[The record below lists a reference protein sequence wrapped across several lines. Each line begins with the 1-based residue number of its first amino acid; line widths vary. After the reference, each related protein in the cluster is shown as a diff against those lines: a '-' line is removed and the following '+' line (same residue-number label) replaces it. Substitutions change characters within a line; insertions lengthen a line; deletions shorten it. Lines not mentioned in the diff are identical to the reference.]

1 MQDIVQD
8 ALDNAEQEAR
18 DMDVELDDD
27 EFGDPRIVIV
37 GCGGAGNNTINRLYN
52 IGVDGADTVAINTDK
67 QHLKM
72 IEADTKILVGKSL
85 TNGLGAGGDPS
96 MGERA
101 TEMAQGTIKEVLG
114 DADLVFVTAGM
125 GGGTGTG
132 AAPVVSEIAKEQG
145 AIVVGMVSTPFNV
158 ERARTVKAEEGLEK
172 LREQADSIIVLDNNR
187 LLDYVPN
194 LPIGKAF
201 SVMDQIIAE
210 TVKGISETITQPS
223 LINLDYADMS
233 TIMNQGGVAVML
245 VGETQD
251 KNKTDEVV
259 KDAMNHPLLDVDY
272 RGASGGLVHI
282 TGGPDLTLKEA
293 EGIADNITERLEAS
307 ANVIWGAR
315 IQEDYKGKVRVMA
328 IMTGV
333 QSAQVLG
340 PTTQK
345 QADKSRASI
354 EGLDEADFDASN
366 NVEEIGAAGNGG
378 SAGSSSRS
386 GSGSGSGSRS
396 RSRSS
401 SNAGF
406 GAQSDGG
413 REEVERQNGVD
424 VIR

>member
-1 MQDIVQD
+1 MQDLVNS
-8 ALDNAEQEAR
+8 ALENAEQESR
-18 DMDVELDDD
+18 DLSDADGDAS
-27 EFGDPRIVIV
+27 EFGDPRIAIV
-37 GCGGAGNNTINRLYN
+37 GAGGAGNNTVNRLYN
-52 IGVDGADTVAINTDK
+52 IGVDGADTIAVNTDK
-67 QHLKM
+67 QHLQM

-85 TNGLGAGGDPS
+85 TEGLGAGGEPDV
-96 MGERA
+96 GERA

-132 AAPVVSEIAKEQG
+132 AAPVISKIAKEQG

-172 LREQADSIIVLDNNR
+172 LRNKADSIIVLDNNR

-223 LINLDYADMS
+223 LINLDYADMTS
-233 TIMNQGGVAVML
+233 IMGQGGVAVML

-251 KNKTDEVV
+251 KNKTEEVV

-272 RGASGGLVHI
+272 RGATGGLVHI

-293 EGIADNITERLEAS
+293 EGIAQNITERLEAN

-315 IQEDYKGKVRVMA
+315 IQEEYKGKVRVMA

-333 QSAQVLG
+333 QSAQILG

-345 QADKSRASI
+345 QADASRQAIDS
-354 EGLDEADFDASN
+354 GDAEADAGVSEVHGAS
-366 NVEEIGAAGNGG
+366 ETYG
-378 SAGSSSRS
+378 
-386 GSGSGSGSRS
+386 
-396 RSRSS
+396 
-401 SNAGF
+401 
-406 GAQSDGG
+406 QTDGG
-413 REEVERQNGVD
+413 RSETETNNGLD

>member
-1 MQDIVQD
+1 MQDIVNS
-8 ALDNAEQEAR
+8 ALENAEQEQR
-18 DMDVELDDD
+18 EMDADLDGDGA

-37 GCGGAGNNTINRLYN
+37 GAGGAGNNTVNRLYN
-52 IGVDGADTVAINTDK
+52 IGVDGAETIAINTDK
-67 QHLKM
+67 QHLQM
-72 IEADTKILVGKSL
+72 VEADTKILVGKSL

-114 DADLVFVTAGM
+114 EADLVFVTAGM

-132 AAPVVSEIAKEQG
+132 AAPVVSKIAKEQG
-145 AIVVGMVSTPFNV
+145 SIVVGMVSTPFNV

-172 LREQADSIIVLDNNR
+172 LRGEADSIIVLDNNR

-223 LINLDYADMS
+223 LINLDYADMTS
-233 TIMNQGGVAVML
+233 IMNQGGVAVML

-251 KNKTDEVV
+251 KNKTKEVV
-259 KDAMNHPLLDVDY
+259 NDAMNHPLLDVDY

-293 EGIADNITERLEAS
+293 EGIAQNITERLEAS

-315 IQEDYKGKVRVMA
+315 IQDEYKGKVRVMA

-333 QSAQVLG
+333 QSAQILG

-345 QADKSRASI
+345 QADASRQAI
-354 EGLDEADFDASN
+354 EGVESEDEFASTPPTQ
-366 NVEEIGAAGNGG
+366 GAEAGGG
-378 SAGSSSRS
+378 G
-386 GSGSGSGSRS
+386 GYGVGET
-396 RSRSS
+396 
-401 SNAGF
+401 
-406 GAQSDGG
+406 DGG
-413 REEVERQNGVD
+413 RSAVEKNNGLD

>member
-1 MQDIVQD
+1 MQDIVQE
-8 ALDNAEQEAR
+8 ALDNAEREQRET
-18 DMDVELDDD
+18 DFEGD

-37 GCGGAGNNTINRLYN
+37 GCGGAGNNTVNRLYN
-52 IGVDGADTVAINTDK
+52 IGVEGAESIAINTDK
-67 QHLKM
+67 QHLQM
-72 IEADTKILVGKSL
+72 VEADTKILVGKSL
-85 TNGLGAGGDPS
+85 TEGLGAGGDPTV
-96 MGERA
+96 GERA
-101 TEMAQGTIKEVLG
+101 TEMAQSTIKDVLG
-114 DADLVFVTAGM
+114 EADLVFVTAGM

-132 AAPVVSEIAKEQG
+132 AAPVVSKIAKEQG

-172 LREQADSIIVLDNNR
+172 LRDEADSIIVLDNNR

-223 LINLDYADMS
+223 LINLDYADMT

-259 KDAMNHPLLDVDY
+259 RDAMNHPLLDVDY

-293 EGIADNITERLEAS
+293 EGIANNITERLEAS

-315 IQEDYKGKVRVMA
+315 IRDEYKGKVRVMA

-340 PTTQK
+340 PSTQR
-345 QADKSRASI
+345 QADLSR
-354 EGLDEADFDASN
+354 EQLEEATAATDGPDN
-366 NVEEIGAAGNGG
+366 GQRVYDGAH
-378 SAGSSSRS
+378 
-386 GSGSGSGSRS
+386 
-396 RSRSS
+396 
-401 SNAGF
+401 
-406 GAQSDGG
+406 SDGG
-413 REEVERQNGVD
+413 QDQYEREQGVD

>member
-1 MQDIVQD
+1 MQDIVD
-8 ALDNAEQEAR
+8 SALENAEKEKREVDPSPQ
-18 DMDVELDDD
+18 VDD
-27 EFGDPRIVIV
+27 FGDPRIVII
-37 GCGGAGNNTINRLYN
+37 GAGGAGNNTINRLYN
-52 IGVDGADTVAINTDK
+52 IGVDGADTIAINTDK
-67 QHLKM
+67 QHLQM

-101 TEMAQGTIKEVLG
+101 TEMAQSTIKDVIG

-132 AAPVVSEIAKEQG
+132 AAPVCAKIAKEEG

-172 LREQADSIIVLDNNR
+172 LRNEADSIIVLDNNR

-223 LINLDYADMS
+223 LINLDYADMTS
-233 TIMNQGGVAVML
+233 IMNQGGVAVML

-251 KNKTDEVV
+251 KNKSEEVV

-293 EGIADNITERLEAS
+293 EGIAQNITERLEAS

-315 IQEDYKGKVRVMA
+315 IQEEYKGKVRVMA

-333 QSAQVLG
+333 QSAQILG

-345 QADKSRASI
+345 QANASRRAI
-354 EGLDEADFDASN
+354 EGGGQGGHQQEQTS
-366 NVEEIGAAGNGG
+366 GG
-378 SAGSSSRS
+378 SS
-386 GSGSGSGSRS
+386 
-396 RSRSS
+396 
-401 SNAGF
+401 F
-406 GAQSDGG
+406 GTNNTSDGSTG
-413 REEVERQNGVD
+413 YGETDGGKSELEQNNGLD

>member
-1 MQDIVQD
+1 MQDLVKSALENDEKEKEQQSAED
-8 ALDNAEQEAR
+8 AKG
-18 DMDVELDDD
+18 
-27 EFGDPRIVIV
+27 FGEPRIVII
-37 GCGGAGNNTINRLYN
+37 GCGGAGNNTVNRLYN
-52 IGVDGADTVAINTDK
+52 IGVDGAETVAINTDR
-67 QHLKM
+67 QHLEM

-85 TNGLGAGGDPS
+85 TNGLGAGGDPN

-114 DADLVFVTAGM
+114 EADLVFVTAGM

-132 AAPVVSEIAKEQG
+132 AAPVVSKIAKEQG

-158 ERARTVKAEEGLEK
+158 ERARTVKAEEGLER
-172 LREQADSIIVLDNNR
+172 LRNEADSIIVLDNNR

-233 TIMNQGGVAVML
+233 AIMNQGGVAVML

-251 KNKTDEVV
+251 KNKTEEVV

-282 TGGPDLTLKEA
+282 TGGPDLTLDEA
-293 EGIADNITERLEAS
+293 EGIASNITDRLEAN

-315 IQEDYKGKVRVMA
+315 IQEEYKGKVRVMA

-333 QSAQVLG
+333 QSAQILG
-340 PTTQK
+340 PTAQK
-345 QADKSRASI
+345 QADKSKQAMNGGG
-354 EGLDEADFDASN
+354 EGEIDADTFDASE
-366 NVEEIGAAGNGG
+366 NVDTRGDAWG
-378 SAGSSSRS
+378 
-386 GSGSGSGSRS
+386 
-396 RSRSS
+396 
-401 SNAGF
+401 
-406 GAQSDGG
+406 DGG
-413 REEVERQNGVD
+413 QDETENKNGLD
-424 VIR
+424 VIRTNN

>member
-1 MQDIVQD
+1 MQDIVQEAMQRD
-8 ALDNAEQEAR
+8 EAERKAKAESG
-18 DMDVELDDD
+18 DDD
-27 EFGDPRIVIV
+27 TFGDPRIAII
-37 GCGGAGNNTINRLYN
+37 GCGGAGNNTVNRLYN
-52 IGVDGADTVAINTDK
+52 IGVDGADTIAINTDK
-67 QHLKM
+67 QHLQM

-85 TNGLGAGGDPS
+85 TQGLGAGGDPS

-132 AAPVVSEIAKEQG
+132 AAPVVSKIAKEQG

-172 LREQADSIIVLDNNR
+172 LRNEADSIIVLDNNR

-223 LINLDYADMS
+223 LINLDYADMTS
-233 TIMNQGGVAVML
+233 IMGQGGVAVML

-251 KNKTDEVV
+251 KNKTQEVV

-272 RGASGGLVHI
+272 RGATGGLVHI

-293 EGIADNITERLEAS
+293 EGIAQNITERLEAS

-315 IQEDYKGKVRVMA
+315 IQDEYKGKVRVMA

-345 QADKSRASI
+345 QADRSRQSI
-354 EGLDEADFDASN
+354 NAQAQ
-366 NVEEIGAAGNGG
+366 
-378 SAGSSSRS
+378 SAGSQSSGQGQSQQFDARQ
-386 GSGSGSGSRS
+386 
-396 RSRSS
+396 
-401 SNAGF
+401 NAEAGW
-406 GAQSDGG
+406 QSDGG
-413 REEVERQNGVD
+413 QDEVEKNNGLD

>member
-1 MQDIVQD
+1 MQDIVNE
-8 ALDNAEQEAR
+8 ALERDEQEQKQ
-18 DMDVELDDD
+18 MDDVDG
-27 EFGDPRIVIV
+27 FGDPRIVIV
-37 GCGGAGNNTINRLYN
+37 GAGGAGNNTVNRLYN
-52 IGVDGADTVAINTDK
+52 IGVDGAETIAINTDK

-85 TNGLGAGGDPS
+85 TSGLGAGGDPS

-132 AAPVVSEIAKEQG
+132 AAPVVSKIAKEQG

-158 ERARTVKAEEGLEK
+158 ERARTVKAEEGLER
-172 LREQADSIIVLDNNR
+172 LREEADSIIVLDNNR

-223 LINLDYADMS
+223 LINLDYADMTS
-233 TIMNQGGVAVML
+233 IMNQGGVAVML

-251 KNKTDEVV
+251 KNKTEEVV

-282 TGGPDLTLKEA
+282 TGGPDLTLQEA
-293 EGIADNITERLEAS
+293 EGIAQNITNRLEAS

-315 IQEDYKGKVRVMA
+315 IQEEYKGKVRVMA

-333 QSAQVLG
+333 KSAQVLG

-345 QADKSRASI
+345 QADKSRQAI
-354 EGLDEADFDASN
+354 QGVGEDDEAFDAAN
-366 NVEEIGAAGNGG
+366 NFQQTNNQLGET
-378 SAGSSSRS
+378 
-386 GSGSGSGSRS
+386 
-396 RSRSS
+396 
-401 SNAGF
+401 
-406 GAQSDGG
+406 DGG
-413 REEVERQNGVD
+413 REEVDRQNGLD
-424 VIR
+424 VVRTE

>member
-8 ALDNAEQEAR
+8 ALDNAEAEQRE
-18 DMDVELDDD
+18 MDAGGDGD

-37 GCGGAGNNTINRLYN
+37 GCGGAGNNTVNRLYN
-52 IGVDGADTVAINTDK
+52 IGVEGADTVAINTDK

-132 AAPVVSEIAKEQG
+132 AAPVVSKIAKEQG

-172 LREQADSIIVLDNNR
+172 LREEADSIIVLDNNR

-223 LINLDYADMS
+223 LINLDYADM
-233 TIMNQGGVAVML
+233 TAIMNQGGVAVML

-251 KNKTDEVV
+251 KNKTNEVV

-293 EGIADNITERLEAS
+293 EGIADNITERLDAS

-315 IQEDYKGKVRVMA
+315 IQENYKGKVRVMA

-340 PTTQK
+340 PSTQK
-345 QADKSRASI
+345 QADKSRAEI
-354 EGLDEADFDASN
+354 EGLDSSKDRAAEDAAS
-366 NVEEIGAAGNGG
+366 GG
-378 SAGSSSRS
+378 SG
-386 GSGSGSGSRS
+386 
-396 RSRSS
+396 
-401 SNAGF
+401 GF
-406 GAQSDGG
+406 GGAHSDGG
-413 REEVERQNGVD
+413 QDEVEKENGLD

>member
-1 MQDIVQD
+1 MQDIVNE
-8 ALDNAEQEAR
+8 ALERDEQEKNQ
-18 DMDVELDDD
+18 MEDVDG
-27 EFGDPRIVIV
+27 FGDPRIVIV
-37 GCGGAGNNTINRLYN
+37 GAGGAGNNTVNRLYN
-52 IGVDGADTVAINTDK
+52 IGVDGAETIAINTDK

-132 AAPVVSEIAKEQG
+132 AAPVVSKIAKEQG

-158 ERARTVKAEEGLEK
+158 ERARTVKAEEGLER
-172 LREQADSIIVLDNNR
+172 LREEADSIIVLDNNR

-223 LINLDYADMS
+223 LINLDYADMTS
-233 TIMNQGGVAVML
+233 IMNQGGVAVML

-251 KNKTDEVV
+251 KNKTEEVV

-282 TGGPDLTLKEA
+282 TGGPDLTLSEA
-293 EGIADNITERLEAS
+293 EGIAQNITNRLEAS

-315 IQEDYKGKVRVMA
+315 IQEEYKGKVRVMA

-345 QADKSRASI
+345 QADKSRQAI
-354 EGLDEADFDASN
+354 EGVDDETFDAASN
-366 NVEEIGAAGNGG
+366 FQQDNRE
-378 SAGSSSRS
+378 
-386 GSGSGSGSRS
+386 
-396 RSRSS
+396 
-401 SNAGF
+401 F
-406 GAQSDGG
+406 GETDGG
-413 REEVERQNGVD
+413 REEVERENGLD
-424 VIR
+424 VIRTE

>member
-1 MQDIVQD
+1 MQDIVNS
-8 ALDNAEQEAR
+8 ALENAEAEQRE
-18 DMDVELDDD
+18 MDASTEGD

-37 GCGGAGNNTINRLYN
+37 GAGGAGNNTVNRLYN
-52 IGVDGADTVAINTDK
+52 IGVDGAETIAINTDR

-114 DADLVFVTAGM
+114 EADLVFVTAGM

-132 AAPVVSEIAKEQG
+132 AAPVISKIAKEQG

-172 LREQADSIIVLDNNR
+172 LRNEADSIIVLDNNR

-223 LINLDYADMS
+223 LINLDYADMTS
-233 TIMNQGGVAVML
+233 IMNQGGVAVML

-251 KNKTDEVV
+251 KNKTKEVV
-259 KDAMNHPLLDVDY
+259 NDAMNHPLLDVDY

-293 EGIADNITERLEAS
+293 EGIAQNITERLEAS

-315 IQEDYKGKVRVMA
+315 IEEEYKGKVRVMA

-333 QSAQVLG
+333 QSAQILG
-340 PTTQK
+340 PTAQK
-345 QADKSRASI
+345 QADASRQAI
-354 EGLDEADFDASN
+354 EGVDDEEF
-366 NVEEIGAAGNGG
+366 
-378 SAGSSSRS
+378 SSSAPES
-386 GSGSGSGSRS
+386 SGSRQFD
-396 RSRSS
+396 R
-401 SNAGF
+401 GET
-406 GAQSDGG
+406 DGG
-413 REEVERQNGVD
+413 QSTTEQNNGID
-424 VIR
+424 VVR

>member
-1 MQDIVQD
+1 MQDIVNE
-8 ALDNAEQEAR
+8 ALERDEQEQQQ
-18 DMDVELDDD
+18 MDDVDG
-27 EFGDPRIVIV
+27 FGDPRIVIV
-37 GCGGAGNNTINRLYN
+37 GAGGAGNNTVNRLYN
-52 IGVDGADTVAINTDK
+52 IGVDGAETIAINTDK

-132 AAPVVSEIAKEQG
+132 AAPVVSKIAKEQG

-158 ERARTVKAEEGLEK
+158 ERARTVKAEEGLER
-172 LREQADSIIVLDNNR
+172 LRDEADSIIVLDNNR

-223 LINLDYADMS
+223 LINLDYADMTS
-233 TIMNQGGVAVML
+233 IMNQGGVAVML

-251 KNKTDEVV
+251 KNKTEEVV

-282 TGGPDLTLKEA
+282 TGGPDLTLQEA
-293 EGIADNITERLEAS
+293 EGIAQNITDRLEAS

-315 IQEDYKGKVRVMA
+315 IQEEYKGKVRVMA

-333 QSAQVLG
+333 KSAQVLG

-345 QADKSRASI
+345 QADKSRQAI
-354 EGLDEADFDASN
+354 QGVDENDDAFDAANNFQQSN
-366 NVEEIGAAGNGG
+366 QE
-378 SAGSSSRS
+378 
-386 GSGSGSGSRS
+386 
-396 RSRSS
+396 
-401 SNAGF
+401 F
-406 GAQSDGG
+406 GETDGG
-413 REEVERQNGVD
+413 REEVETKNGLD
-424 VIR
+424 VVRTE

>member
-1 MQDIVQD
+1 MQDIVQE
-8 ALDNAEQEAR
+8 ALDNAEREQRET
-18 DMDVELDDD
+18 DFEGD

-37 GCGGAGNNTINRLYN
+37 GCGGAGNNTVNRLYN
-52 IGVDGADTVAINTDK
+52 IGVDGAESIAINTDK
-67 QHLKM
+67 QHLQM
-72 IEADTKILVGKSL
+72 VEADTKILVGKSL
-85 TNGLGAGGDPS
+85 TEGLGAGGDPTI
-96 MGERA
+96 GERA
-101 TEMAQGTIKEVLG
+101 TEMAQSTIKDVLG
-114 DADLVFVTAGM
+114 EADLVFVTAGM

-132 AAPVVSEIAKEQG
+132 AAPVVSKIAKEQG

-172 LREQADSIIVLDNNR
+172 LRDEADSIIVLDNNR

-223 LINLDYADMS
+223 LINLDYADMT

-259 KDAMNHPLLDVDY
+259 RDAMNHPLLDVDY
-272 RGASGGLVHI
+272 RGAQGGLVHI

-293 EGIADNITERLEAS
+293 EGIANNITERLEAS

-315 IQEDYKGKVRVMA
+315 IRDEYKGKVRVMA

-340 PTTQK
+340 PSTQR
-345 QADKSRASI
+345 QADLSREQLEEATAS
-354 EGLDEADFDASN
+354 ADGPDGSQR
-366 NVEEIGAAGNGG
+366 VYDGAH
-378 SAGSSSRS
+378 
-386 GSGSGSGSRS
+386 
-396 RSRSS
+396 
-401 SNAGF
+401 
-406 GAQSDGG
+406 SDGG
-413 REEVERQNGVD
+413 TDQIDRQQGVD

>member
-8 ALDNAEQEAR
+8 ALENAEEEAKN
-18 DMDVELDDD
+18 MDGSLDDD
-27 EFGDPRIVIV
+27 EFGEPRIVII

-52 IGVDGADTVAINTDK
+52 IGVEGAETIAINTDK

-132 AAPVVSEIAKEQG
+132 AAPVASKIAKEQG

-251 KNKTDEVV
+251 KNKTEEVV
-259 KDAMNHPLLDVDY
+259 RDAMNHPLLDVDY

-315 IQEDYKGKVRVMA
+315 IQESYKGKVRVMA

-340 PTTQK
+340 PSTQK
-345 QADKSRASI
+345 QADKSRASL
-354 EGLDEADFDASN
+354 EGVTEADFDASQ
-366 NVEEIGAAGNGG
+366 NVRSQQTQERGSGG
-378 SAGSSSRS
+378 RTSSSRS
-386 GSGSGSGSRS
+386 HSGS
-396 RSRSS
+396 SS
-401 SNAGF
+401 SF

-413 REEVERQNGVD
+413 RDQVERNNGVD

>member
-1 MQDIVQD
+1 MQDIVNSALKHEEEEQREMD
-8 ALDNAEQEAR
+8 AE
-18 DMDVELDDD
+18 DD
-27 EFGDPRIVIV
+27 EFGDPRIVII
-37 GCGGAGNNTINRLYN
+37 GCGGAGNNTVNRLYN
-52 IGVDGADTVAINTDK
+52 IGVDGADTIALNTDK

-132 AAPVVSEIAKEQG
+132 AAPVVSKIAKEQG

-158 ERARTVKAEEGLEK
+158 ERARTVKAEEGLEN
-172 LREQADSIIVLDNNR
+172 LRNEADSIIVLDNNR

-233 TIMNQGGVAVML
+233 AIMNQGGVAVML

-251 KNKTDEVV
+251 KNKTEEVV
-259 KDAMNHPLLDVDY
+259 SDAMNHPLLDVDY

-282 TGGPDLTLKEA
+282 TGGPDLTLDEA
-293 EGIADNITERLEAS
+293 EGIASNITDRLEAN

-315 IQEDYKGKVRVMA
+315 IEDDYKGKVRVMA

-345 QADKSRASI
+345 QANKSRAAI
-354 EGLDEADFDASN
+354 DGEDVGEETFDASA
-366 NVEEIGAAGNGG
+366 NVDTEIGTGQRN
-378 SAGSSSRS
+378 
-386 GSGSGSGSRS
+386 
-396 RSRSS
+396 
-401 SNAGF
+401 F
-406 GAQSDGG
+406 GETDGG
-413 REEVERQNGVD
+413 RSEVEKNNGLD
-424 VIR
+424 VIRTD

>member
-1 MQDIVQD
+1 MGEGIKMLDIVQE
-8 ALDNAEQEAR
+8 ALQNEEKERAKKSYHRE
-18 DMDVELDDD
+18 DD
-27 EFGDPRIVIV
+27 FGEPRIVVV

-52 IGVDGADTVAINTDK
+52 IGIHGAETIAINTDK

-101 TEMAQGTIKEVLG
+101 TEAAAGTIKEVLG
-114 DADLVFVTAGM
+114 GADLVFVTAGM

-132 AAPVVSEIAKEQG
+132 SAPVVCKIAKEQG
-145 AIVVGMVSTPFNV
+145 AIVIGMVSTPFQI
-158 ERARTVKAEEGLEK
+158 ERARTIKAEEGLEA
-172 LREQADSIIVLDNNR
+172 LRETADSIIVLDNNR

-210 TVKGISETITQPS
+210 TVKGIAETITQPS
-223 LINLDYADMS
+223 LINLDYADMAAVMS
-233 TIMNQGGVAVML
+233 AGGVAVML
-245 VGETQD
+245 VGETAD
-251 KNKTDEVV
+251 KNKTEEVV
-259 KDAMNHPLLDVDY
+259 RDAMNHPLLDVDY
-272 RGASGGLVHI
+272 RGASGALVHI

-293 EGIADNITERLEAS
+293 EGIANNITERLDPT

-315 IQEDYKGKVRVMA
+315 VEDEFKGKVRVLA

-340 PTTQK
+340 PSAQM
-345 QADKSRASI
+345 QNAPIRGLADGDSRW
-354 EGLDEADFDASN
+354 
-366 NVEEIGAAGNGG
+366 
-378 SAGSSSRS
+378 
-386 GSGSGSGSRS
+386 
-396 RSRSS
+396 
-401 SNAGF
+401 
-406 GAQSDGG
+406 SDGG
-413 REEVERQNGVD
+413 KREVEQINGLD